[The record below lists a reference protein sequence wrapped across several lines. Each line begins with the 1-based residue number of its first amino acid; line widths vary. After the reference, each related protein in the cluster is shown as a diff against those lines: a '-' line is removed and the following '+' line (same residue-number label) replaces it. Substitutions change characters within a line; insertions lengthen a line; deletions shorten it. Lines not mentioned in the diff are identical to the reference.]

1 MIDLKNLDK
10 LTPEQRTHFD
20 ALLEQFPHIKSKAG
34 DKLNTPTKQELDPN
48 DDLSYGGISSPMP
61 EGIKHEEEID
71 YSSFQVPKA
80 EPVERNPE
88 DFSTIKVNEKSS
100 LSLDQPPIVKEEDK
114 VEVKPLVAPPV
125 EEKAPN
131 FSTEGKIH
139 PVLLKMRAA
148 LGSRTGQLPVEVE
161 IGGCIYGLQALD
173 REAVANAISLAMSNT
188 TNQTL
193 YDANLE
199 TSIIASS
206 IATIDKVPLIDLFS
220 IPEKYEDGKIILNKQ
235 RKIMAAQYMF
245 IELLAS
251 PNELVETLGIYYQQH
266 FPALSL
272 LEGHLGKF
280 MCPVANCLQFRIAD
294 KGSDNYCPAHGDKMT
309 EEDDLPNPS

>member
-10 LTPEQRTHFD
+10 LTPDQRTHFN
-20 ALLEQFPHIKSKAG
+20 ALLDQFPHLKSKAG
-34 DKLNTPTKQELDPN
+34 DKLNTPTKQELDP
-48 DDLSYGGISSPMP
+48 DDDFSYGGIATMP
-61 EGIKHEEEID
+61 EASEEEID
-71 YSSFQVPKA
+71 YTTFQLPKT
-80 EPVERNPE
+80 EPVKRDPK
-88 DFSTIKVNEKSS
+88 DFPSIKVGEGVGNSP
-100 LSLDQPPIVKEEDK
+100 LSFDQPIVKEEGK

-125 EEKAPN
+125 EKSPN

-148 LGSRTGQLPVEVE
+148 LGSRASQLPVEVE
-161 IGGCIYGLQALD
+161 IGGCTYGLQALD
-173 REAVANAISLAMSNT
+173 REGVANATSLAMSNT

-199 TSIIASS
+199 ASIIAFGLV
-206 IATIDKVPLIDLFS
+206 TIDKVPLIDLFK
-220 IPEKYEDGKIILNKQ
+220 IPDTYADGKIILLKQ
-235 RKIMAAQYMF
+235 RKIMACEYMF

-251 PNELVETLGIYYQQH
+251 PNELVETLGIYYMQH
-266 FPALSL
+266 FPVLSL
-272 LEGHLGKF
+272 LDDRKGKF

-294 KGSDNYCPAHGDKMT
+294 KESDNYCPVHGDKMT

>member
-20 ALLEQFPHIKSKAG
+20 ALLDQFPHIKSKAG
-34 DKLNTPTKQELDPN
+34 DKLDTPTKQELDPN
-48 DDLSYGGISSPMP
+48 DELTYGDISSPMA
-61 EGIKHEEEID
+61 ESIKHEEEID
-71 YSSFQVPKA
+71 YSTFQVPKA
-80 EPVERNPE
+80 EPVKRNPD
-88 DFSTIKVNEKSS
+88 DFATIKVDENS
-100 LSLDQPPIVKEEDK
+100 QPSFEQAIVKEEEEK
-114 VEVKPLVAPPV
+114 AEVKPLVAPPV
-125 EEKAPN
+125 EKTPQ
-131 FSTEGKIH
+131 FSTEGKVH
-139 PVLLKMRAA
+139 PVLQKMRAA
-148 LGSRTGQLPVEVE
+148 LGSRSGQLPVEVE
-161 IGGCIYGLQALD
+161 IGGCTYGMQALD
-173 REAVANAISLAMSNT
+173 RESIANATALAMSNT

-199 TSIIASS
+199 AAIIAFS
-206 IATIDKVPLIDLFS
+206 IATIDKVPLTDLFN
-220 IPEKYEDGKIILNKQ
+220 IPEKYEDGKPILIKP
-235 RKIMAAQYMF
+235 RKIMAAENMF

-272 LEGHLGKF
+272 IDERKGKF

-294 KGSDNYCPAHGDKMT
+294 KGSDNYCPAHGDKMV